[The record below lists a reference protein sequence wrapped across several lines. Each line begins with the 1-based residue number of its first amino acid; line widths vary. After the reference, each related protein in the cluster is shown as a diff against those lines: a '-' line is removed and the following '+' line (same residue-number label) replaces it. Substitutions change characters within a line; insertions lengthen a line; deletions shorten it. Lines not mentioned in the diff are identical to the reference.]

1 MRKNSHGKILRWEP
15 KEQYLS
21 TVLKSCPYVK
31 TQFPLHC
38 VCVFQII
45 IIIMANPFFITHIS
59 HNIQSSCFENK

>member
-1 MRKNSHGKILRWEP
+1 MRKNSHGKILRGKP
-15 KEQYLS
+15 KKQHLS
-21 TVLKSCPYVK
+21 IVPKSCSYVK

-45 IIIMANPFFITHIS
+45 IIIIVNPFFITHIS

>member
-1 MRKNSHGKILRWEP
+1 MRKNSHGKILRGKP
-15 KEQYLS
+15 KEQHLNI
-21 TVLKSCPYVK
+21 VPKSCSYVK

-38 VCVFQII
+38 VCIFQII

>member
-1 MRKNSHGKILRWEP
+1 MRKNSHGKILRGKP
-15 KEQYLS
+15 KEQHLNI
-21 TVLKSCPYVK
+21 VHKSCSYVK

-45 IIIMANPFFITHIS
+45 IIIMVNTFFITHIS